1 MNLFNPVK
9 KIFKPKLKLAE
20 GTRFV
25 SFLFIGFSILIAAG
39 VLFAANMY
47 YNIDT
52 GEVVM
57 EEVQRVT
64 STIRATASLIVGG
77 TTTQNPATSTKLEVA
92 SGDVL
97 LSAADQVLR
106 FSGGTNYYIG
116 LKATTTLSTT
126 TTYVLPST
134 RAAAADYVLT
144 WQAGDQLTWKS
155 VSGAGSG
162 DITAVGNVASGDAF
176 TSDGTQGTSLWFYD
190 AQGRGKLTIADL
202 TATTT
207 YTLPDLTGVVS
218 LQQAATLTAGG
229 VLFADSLGRIIQ
241 NGDFTYSTSTNMLQI
256 GTGGI
261 RILGA
266 GAGYLQFQAPNMA
279 ISTEYTWPTSAGT
292 NNYVLTT
299 DGSGALSWT
308 SVAGVGGISG
318 SGTTNKIV
326 KFTSNSTVGDS
337 SIVDN
342 YTGTA
347 LTIDAGGTTTIAY
360 NLMVQ
365 GSGGI
370 TSALYTSTATATI
383 SSAAGKGIILDS
395 GSGKIILASGD
406 WIETYQGYEIGKS
419 DTEILREMIPVFGFD
434 LPVRCS
440 TACETATT
448 VSQTIEDYP
457 FSPASAGT
465 TRVHKFIIRYAD
477 STTTDSSTW
486 TVWNETTATTTA
498 TFQVP
503 ASASTDLGKGE
514 SYITG
519 AVTIPVNTDDWSLRV
534 QVPAAGVTIQIY
546 QIFLAAYDK
555 IL

>member
-126 TTYVLPST
+126 TTYILPST